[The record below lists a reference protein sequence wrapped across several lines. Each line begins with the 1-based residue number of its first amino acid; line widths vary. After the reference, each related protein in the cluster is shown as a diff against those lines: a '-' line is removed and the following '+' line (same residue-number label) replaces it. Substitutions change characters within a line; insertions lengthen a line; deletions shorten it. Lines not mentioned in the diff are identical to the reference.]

1 MRYIYNGTPLAQQR
15 HRMARGIVYDPQSSI
30 KRKLKFDAASQIRQQ
45 GYLNALEGP
54 ISVRL
59 DIRYPIPK
67 SWLKKRQITENY
79 KTSRPDVDN
88 ISKIYLDILNKI
100 AYDDDSQIVSL
111 YAQKRYSSKPGVS
124 VSIFQLKEEE

>member
-30 KRKLKFDAASQIRQQ
+30 KRKLKFDAASQIRRQ

-59 DIRYPIPK
+59 DIRYPWP
-67 SWLKKRQITENY
+67 KKRQITANY